1 MRINYQIANLVCPGS
16 NGSLLADHC
25 SGAFLK
31 QFTRAA
37 LLTVVLG
44 VAVVLATGCAL
55 NGNGLSAKLI
65 GPMPTSQQ
73 ASQFEE
79 ENSYRPAGSSAFSDF
94 FGS

>member
-1 MRINYQIANLVCPGS
+1 MRIKYQITNLVCPAS

-65 GPMPTSQQ
+65 NPMPTSQQ

>member
-1 MRINYQIANLVCPGS
+1 MKINYQIDKLVCPAS

-44 VAVVLATGCAL
+44 VAV
-55 NGNGLSAKLI
+55 
-65 GPMPTSQQ
+65 
-73 ASQFEE
+73 
-79 ENSYRPAGSSAFSDF
+79 GSCHRVCIKRQRIERKTDKSNAD
-94 FGS
+94 

>member
-1 MRINYQIANLVCPGS
+1 MRINYQIDKLVCPAS

-31 QFTRAA
+31 QYTRAA

-55 NGNGLSAKLI
+55 NGNGLSAK
-65 GPMPTSQQ
+65 TDKS
-73 ASQFEE
+73 
-79 ENSYRPAGSSAFSDF
+79 NSD
-94 FGS
+94 

>member
-1 MRINYQIANLVCPGS
+1 MKIKYQIDKLVCPAS
-16 NGSLLADHC
+16 NDGLLADHC

-31 QFTRAA
+31 EYKRAA

-65 GPMPTSQQ
+65 SPIPTSQQ

-79 ENSYRPAGSSAFSDF
+79 EGSYRPAGSPAFSDF

>member
-1 MRINYQIANLVCPGS
+1 MKINCQIDKLVCPAS

-25 SGAFLK
+25 SSAFLK

-37 LLTVVLG
+37 LLTVVPG

-65 GPMPTSQQ
+65 SPIPTSQQ
-73 ASQFEE
+73 VSQFEE
-79 ENSYRPAGSSAFSDF
+79 NDSYRPAGSPAFSDF